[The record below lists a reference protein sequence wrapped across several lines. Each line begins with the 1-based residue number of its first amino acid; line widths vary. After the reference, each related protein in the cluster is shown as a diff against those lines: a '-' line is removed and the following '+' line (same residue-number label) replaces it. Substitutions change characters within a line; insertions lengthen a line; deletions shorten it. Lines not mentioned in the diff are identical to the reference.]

1 MYTDTCC
8 FTGHRVIPQDQR
20 EDIEKRLGATVEA
33 LIHKGVRTFAA
44 GGALGFDTMAAQ
56 AVLRLKRRYPG
67 IRLVLVLPCRDQTK
81 AWQAADIDLY
91 ESIKSQADEVLY
103 TGDRYYSGCMAQRN
117 RRLVDM
123 SGWCVFYLTKPSG
136 GTRYTVNYARQKGLH
151 LLPIR
156 E

>member
-1 MYTDTCC
+1 MRTDTCC
-8 FTGHRVIPQDQR
+8 FTGHRVIPSGQR
-20 EDIEKRLGATVEA
+20 EDIKERLVATVEA
-33 LIHKGVRTFAA
+33 LIQKGVRSFAA

-56 AVLRLKRRYPG
+56 TVLRLKKRYPD

-103 TGDRYYSGCMAQRN
+103 TGDRYYSGCMARRN